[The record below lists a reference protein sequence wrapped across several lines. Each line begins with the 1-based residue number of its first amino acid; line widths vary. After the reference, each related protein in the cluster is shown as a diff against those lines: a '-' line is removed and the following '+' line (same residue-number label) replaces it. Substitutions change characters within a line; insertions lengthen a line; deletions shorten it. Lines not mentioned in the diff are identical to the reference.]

1 MHFLK
6 PNVMRKGNAIM
17 TQQHCDDEWRPTKR
31 KENERKLALSFRTTK
46 KKKKTIQVTKSNYLI

>member
-46 KKKKTIQVTKSNYLI
+46 KKKKNHSSHQE